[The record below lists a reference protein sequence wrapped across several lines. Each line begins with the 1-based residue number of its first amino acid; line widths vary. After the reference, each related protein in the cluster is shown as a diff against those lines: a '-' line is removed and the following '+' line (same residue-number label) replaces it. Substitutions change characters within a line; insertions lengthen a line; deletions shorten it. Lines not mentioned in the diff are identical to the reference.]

1 MIGVSILAFF
11 IILATLLW
19 GIKNKQFDDDYKF
32 TTLNDDEDS
41 LRDAIELERRKKEA
55 LDKKAFLKRKAF
67 LEIILK
73 FQYELQ

>member
-11 IILATLLW
+11 IILTILLW

-41 LRDAIELERRKKEA
+41 LRDAIELE
-55 LDKKAFLKRKAF
+55 KRKEKA
-67 LEIILK
+67 LK
-73 FQYELQ
+73 KRS